1 MKDAV
6 CQGYGGPNW
15 IKTKMVEGMN
25 LSRKAVVLADMLVGT
40 NTFIGVSALNTITT
54 EIVKT
59 MNKDVT
65 LFTCGNPT
73 LKFFDEVKAG
83 GVRGVLT
90 GRSGDPNQINNVLVF
105 FGIFRGTFDVHAS
118 NTNEEMK
125 AIAEGRLAGLADD
138 DLSEN
143 YITL

>member
-1 MKDAV
+1 MNELMKMSSLLCDLDGI
-6 CQGYGGPNW
+6 CGYEDKVRQH
-15 IKTKMVEGMN
+15 IEKE
-25 LSRKAVVLADMLVGT
+25 
-40 NTFIGVSALNTITT
+40 VS
-54 EIVKT
+54 
-59 MNKDVT
+59 
-65 LFTCGNPT
+65 PY
-73 LKFFDEVKAG
+73 
-83 GVRGVLT
+83 
-90 GRSGDPNQINNVLVF
+90 PNQINNVLVF